1 KYSPEIAACM
11 GLGLWK
17 ELGKKKTPRM
27 CTREEFTR
35 KVRSNAA
42 LGAIFTDEN
51 KWKSAREAVED
62 SRFWELVDKERNLH
76 LEGKCETCVYN
87 MKGKREK
94 KLGEYGKAKGSRA
107 IWYMWLGARFLEFE
121 ALGLLNEDH
130 WFSRENSLSGVEG
143 EGLHKL
149 GYIL

>member
-1 KYSPEIAACM
+1 MTDTTPFGQQRVFKEKVDTRTQEPKEGTKKLMKITAEW
-11 GLGLWK
+11 LWK

-62 SRFWELVDKERNLH
+62 SRFWELV
-76 LEGKCETCVYN
+76 
-87 MKGKREK
+87 
-94 KLGEYGKAKGSRA
+94 
-107 IWYMWLGARFLEFE
+107 
-121 ALGLLNEDH
+121 
-130 WFSRENSLSGVEG
+130 
-143 EGLHKL
+143 
-149 GYIL
+149 